1 MRQMRA
7 IAVRISMIL
16 LAVSAVSFVH
26 HFFQLNYESQDRM
39 PAFLGSA
46 AFNLLLLLIVVL
58 YVRRLVK
65 RRALTSGTV

>member
-1 MRQMRA
+1 LERA
-7 IAVRISMIL
+7 RTQA
-16 LAVSAVSFVH
+16 SFVH
-26 HFFQLNYESQDRM
+26 HFFRLDYESQDRM

-65 RRALTSGTV
+65 RRVLTSGTV